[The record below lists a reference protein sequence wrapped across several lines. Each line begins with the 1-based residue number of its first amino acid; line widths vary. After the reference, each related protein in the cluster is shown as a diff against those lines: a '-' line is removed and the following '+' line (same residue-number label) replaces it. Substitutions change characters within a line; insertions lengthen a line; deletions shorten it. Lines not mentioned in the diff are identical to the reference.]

1 MACIAIRVRRSK
13 DECVGAHV
21 ARSARRGHVRPLQRP
36 ARRAVIELAGRPQH
50 GVVAGRALRGRETG
64 RDVIRY
70 CSAERLRAQ
79 PSGLV
84 AAVAIRVRR
93 REGVVVPHVAVGAG
107 HHFPGWRHLVRAR
120 QRPARGAVI
129 ECRRGP
135 RDGVMACR
143 AVRCRKRRPG

>member
-1 MACIAIRVRRSK
+1 MIRHRPT
-13 DECVGAHV
+13 H
-21 ARSARRGHVRPLQRP
+21 RRG
-36 ARRAVIELAGRPQH
+36 
-50 GVVAGRALRGRETG
+50 AL
-64 RDVIRY
+64 
-70 CSAERLRAQ
+70 
-79 PSGLV
+79 PSRLV
-84 AAVAIRVRR
+84 AAETICVCRR
-93 REGVVVPHVAVGAG
+93 KGVVVPHVAVGAG